1 MKTTNLMP
9 GVAQVVAISV
19 SHSDEGLDGVDV
31 LLLHF
36 SNARAGS
43 EQSEPRQSLNIRVSL
58 QLWAKSSEAL
68 GQNTKNKSTTREL
81 LNTTCM
87 EKMQAIRMAQR
98 IPSRHS
104 EATSV
109 SSQS

>member
-1 MKTTNLMP
+1 MP
-9 GVAQVVAISV
+9 GVAQVIAVSV

-36 SNARAGS
+36 SDARAGS
-43 EQSEPRQSLNIRVSL
+43 EQSEPRESLNVGVPL
-58 QLWAKSSEAL
+58 QLLTKKKRVRTLTFKKETRRAL
-68 GQNTKNKSTTREL
+68 LSR
-81 LNTTCM
+81 TCM

-98 IPSRHS
+98 IPSRHK